1 MAGPLTTAAAGAFA
15 AVFNIAARLRRGRPL
30 HPAGLLFHAELR
42 THGTAL
48 SWGNPFLDQSMTLH
62 GTARLSRAAGLPPPL
77 PDILGIALRW
87 QQAGASPELLL
98 ATTGH
103 TVLGRRLLRP
113 TTRWAPGLYSTLFSY
128 AITPSAVGSSSVGPS
143 VVGPS
148 VVGPSV
154 TDASVT
160 DASAGGSSAAD
171 ACAGGSSAADGRR
184 VLLAALPRTERPL
197 PARLDALA
205 HALDEAP
212 LPLDLLVAAPAG
224 PWHIFGQITLTA
236 PAMPD
241 AAVPA
246 RFNPTRHPIPGLR
259 PAGRLHEV
267 RGPAYAAAQ
276 RVPDVAHADRP
287 PALVAPRR

>member
-48 SWGNPFLDQSMTLH
+48 SWGNPFLDQPMTLH

-128 AITPSAVGSSSVGPS
+128 AVGP
-143 VVGPS
+143 
-148 VVGPSV
+148 
-154 TDASVT
+154 
-160 DASAGGSSAAD
+160 
-171 ACAGGSSAADGRR
+171 SAADGRR

-205 HALDEAP
+205 HAVDEAP

-224 PWHIFGQITLTA
+224 PWHIFGQVTLTA

-287 PALVAPRR
+287 PTMAAPRP